1 MMNHFSFKMGYLLLM
16 KYIISEE
23 QYQKVIWQDQSS
35 DTSIEDIR
43 GMKEYIESFLPKI
56 LKYFKS
62 KYKNDLV
69 KIDLETKNVLFG
81 YEDLVMEIPLVTFYF
96 SESVINRTE
105 EIFNDLKN
113 IFDIDMKSYGVPL
126 SIRIYEQTWKRV
138 Y

>member
-1 MMNHFSFKMGYLLLM
+1 MNHFSFKMGYLLLM

-69 KIDLETKNVLFG
+69 KIDVETKNVLFG

-105 EIFNDLKN
+105 EIFNDLRN

>member
-1 MMNHFSFKMGYLLLM
+1 M
-16 KYIISEE
+16 KYIITEE

-69 KIDLETKNVLFG
+69 KIDVETKNVLFG

-96 SESVINRTE
+96 SESVINRIE

>member
-1 MMNHFSFKMGYLLLM
+1 M

-23 QYQKVIWQDQSS
+23 QYQRVIWRDDSFDMSAQDIQGL
-35 DTSIEDIR
+35 R
-43 GMKEYIESFLPKI
+43 EYVESVLPKI
-56 LKYFKS
+56 LKYFKT
-62 KYKNDLV
+62 KYTDELM
-69 KIDLETKNVLFG
+69 KIYVDRTEVLFG
-81 YEDLVMEIPLVTFYF
+81 QEDLRMEIPQLQFYF

-105 EIFNDLKN
+105 EIFNDLRN

>member
-1 MMNHFSFKMGYLLLM
+1 M

-81 YEDLVMEIPLVTFYF
+81 YEDFVMEIPLITFYF

-126 SIRIYEQTWKRV
+126 SMRVYEQTWKRV

>member
-1 MMNHFSFKMGYLLLM
+1 M

-69 KIDLETKNVLFG
+69 KIDVETKNVLFG
-81 YEDLVMEIPLVTFYF
+81 YEDFVMEIPLITFYF

-105 EIFNDLKN
+105 EIFNDLRN

-126 SIRIYEQTWKRV
+126 SIRIYEQTWNRV

>member
-1 MMNHFSFKMGYLLLM
+1 M

-81 YEDLVMEIPLVTFYF
+81 YEDFVMEIPLITFYF

-113 IFDIDMKSYGVPL
+113 IFDINMKSYGVPL

>member
-1 MMNHFSFKMGYLLLM
+1 MIQKYLLSM

-105 EIFNDLKN
+105 EIFNDLRN

>member
-1 MMNHFSFKMGYLLLM
+1 M

-23 QYQKVIWQDQSS
+23 QYQRVIWRDDSF
-35 DTSIEDIR
+35 DTSVQDIQ
-43 GMKEYIESFLPKI
+43 GMREYVESILPKI
-56 LKYFKS
+56 LKFFKN
-62 KYKNDLV
+62 KYGDELV
-69 KIDLETKNVLFG
+69 KIDVDKTEVLFG
-81 YEDLVMEIPLVTFYF
+81 HEDLRMEIPQLQFYF

-105 EIFNDLKN
+105 EIFNDLRN

>member
-1 MMNHFSFKMGYLLLM
+1 M

-81 YEDLVMEIPLVTFYF
+81 YEDFVMEIPLITFYF

>member
-1 MMNHFSFKMGYLLLM
+1 MIQKYLLLM

-126 SIRIYEQTWKRV
+126 SIRVYEQTWKRV

>member
-1 MMNHFSFKMGYLLLM
+1 M

-105 EIFNDLKN
+105 EIFNDLRN